1 MPVGPKVENLAP
13 DFVLTTLDGS
23 QLRLSELA
31 GRPIF
36 LNFWASWCGPC
47 RQEMPEILAE
57 SQRRSGSD
65 LMIIG
70 VNVQENANLARGFV
84 EEFGIDFPTVLD
96 MRGQVAIAY
105 RVTGLPTSFF
115 VDRNGVIRGVFFGP
129 LSLDEMRKQ
138 LDRIA

>member
-1 MPVGPKVENLAP
+1 MPVGPKVGNLAP

-36 LNFWASWCGPC
+36 LNFWASWCGPY
-47 RQEMPEILAE
+47 RQEMPEILA

-84 EEFGIDFPTVLD
+84 EEFRIDFPTVLD

>member
-105 RVTGLPTSFF
+105 RATGLPTSFF